1 MATEARLGSNTRKT
15 SYRER
20 KRKTDLTLS
29 GLLMEGVSRDWLL
42 IGRLQ
47 ANGFL

>member
-15 SYRER
+15 SNRE
-20 KRKTDLTLS
+20 RKTDLTLS